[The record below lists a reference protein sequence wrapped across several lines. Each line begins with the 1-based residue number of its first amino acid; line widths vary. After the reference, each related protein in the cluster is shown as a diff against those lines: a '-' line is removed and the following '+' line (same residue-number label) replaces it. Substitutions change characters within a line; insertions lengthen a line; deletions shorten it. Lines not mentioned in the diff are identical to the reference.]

1 MRPFRYERPED
12 TDAAVALLSE
22 HDGARPLAGGT
33 NLVDLMKLGVA
44 TPDVIVDVSRLPLD
58 TVDPLDGGGVRI
70 GTNVRNADLA
80 GHPVIRRD
88 YPVLSRALLS
98 AASPQLRN
106 LATTGGNLL
115 QRTRCVY
122 FQDVTTP
129 CNKRE
134 PGSGCS
140 AIGGYTRYHAVF
152 GHSDD
157 CIATHPSDMAV
168 ALAVLD
174 ATVVALGPGGERRI
188 PAADFHRLPGDR
200 PHLDTV
206 LEREELVVAVELPP
220 PLTGAVSTYRKVR
233 DRASFAFALVSVAA
247 HLEIDDDEVITG
259 VRIACGG
266 VAHKPWRAARAEE
279 LLVGRA
285 VSTSAFAEA
294 ADAELADATPVE
306 GAELKVPLLRRTI
319 IAVLRD
325 LAAEA
330 AGRRAGVT
338 GEEGPR

>member
-1 MRPFRYERPED
+1 MRPFRYEHPED

-58 TVDPLDGGGVRI
+58 TVDPLDGGAVRI

-188 PAADFHRLPGDR
+188 PAADFHRLPDDR

-206 LEREELVVAVELPP
+206 LERDELVVAVELPP
-220 PLTGAVSTYRKVR
+220 PAPGAVSTYRKVR
-233 DRASFAFALVSVAA
+233 DRASFAFALVPVAA
-247 HLEIDDDEVITG
+247 HLEVDDDEVVTG

-266 VAHKPWRAARAEE
+266 GACKP
-279 LLVGRA
+279 
-285 VSTSAFAEA
+285 
-294 ADAELADATPVE
+294 
-306 GAELKVPLLRRTI
+306 
-319 IAVLRD
+319 
-325 LAAEA
+325 
-330 AGRRAGVT
+330 
-338 GEEGPR
+338 

>member
-1 MRPFRYERPED
+1 MRPFRYERPTD
-12 TDAAVALLSE
+12 TDSAVAFLQE
-22 HDGARPLAGGT
+22 HAGARPLAGGT
-33 NLVDLMKLGVA
+33 NLIDLMKLGVA
-44 TPDVIVDVSRLPLD
+44 TPDVVVDVSRLPLD
-58 TVDPLDGGGVRI
+58 SVDRSGDGGVRI

-80 GHPVIRRD
+80 AHPLIRAD

-134 PGSGCS
+134 PGTGCS

-152 GHSDD
+152 GHSSD

-174 ATVVALGPGGERRI
+174 ATVIVVGPGGERRI
-188 PAADFHRLPGDR
+188 PVTRFHRLPGDQPQR
-200 PHLDTV
+200 DTV
-206 LEREELVVAVELPP
+206 LESDELVVAVELPP
-220 PLTGAVSTYRKVR
+220 PVRGAVATYRKVR
-233 DRASFAFALVSVAA
+233 DRASFAFAIVSVAA
-247 HLEIDDDEVITG
+247 HLSVDDG
-259 VRIACGG
+259 VVTDARIACGG
-266 VAHKPWRAARAEE
+266 VAHAPWRATRAEE
-279 LLVGRA
+279 TLTGRA
-285 VSTSAFAEA
+285 ATAASFAEA
-294 ADAELADATPVE
+294 ADAELAAAEPVDGTE
-306 GAELKVPLLRRTI
+306 FKVPLLRRTM

-325 LAAEA
+325 LTAGSTSGRAGA
-330 AGRRAGVT
+330 AGQEDAR
-338 GEEGPR
+338 

>member
-1 MRPFRYERPED
+1 MRPFRYERPTD
-12 TDAAVALLSE
+12 TDSAVAMLGE
-22 HDGARPLAGGT
+22 PGATPLAGGT
-33 NLVDLMKLGVA
+33 NLIDLMKLGVA
-44 TPDVIVDVSRLPLD
+44 TPEVVVDVSRLPLD
-58 TVDPLDGGGVRI
+58 AVDRLDDGGVRI

-80 GHPVIRRD
+80 ALPVIREE

-106 LATTGGNLL
+106 LATIGGNLL

-134 PGSGCS
+134 PGTGCS

-152 GHSDD
+152 GHSAD

-174 ATVVALGPGGERRI
+174 ATVVVLGPGGERRI
-188 PAADFHRLPGDR
+188 PATRFHRLPEDEPQRDTLLEGD
-200 PHLDTV
+200 
-206 LEREELVVAVELPP
+206 ELVVAVELPP
-220 PLTGAVSTYRKVR
+220 PVPGAVSAYRKVR

-247 HLEIDDDEVITG
+247 HLTIDDGTIVDA
-259 VRIACGG
+259 RIACGG
-266 VAHKPWRAARAEE
+266 VAHAPWRATRAEE
-279 LLVGRA
+279 TLIGRPA
-285 VSTSAFAEA
+285 TTATFADA
-294 ADAELADATPVE
+294 ADAELAPAEPVA
-306 GAELKVPLLRRTI
+306 GAEFKVPLLRRTM

-325 LAAEA
+325 LT
-330 AGRRAGVT
+330 AGST
-338 GEEGPR
+338 GDRVDATGQEDAR